1 LSVGEQIARRNPFAT
16 PSPSA
21 AGTRDRATG
30 DLLPTGPRIPA
41 DPEDGGYTSRVPRR
55 SPRALDQED
64 VGPDPVPVV
73 PEDAERIEG
82 LEASVGWVIAKRV
95 REYRTQLG
103 LTVEQLADRSG
114 ISKGMLSKIENAQAS
129 PSLGTLVKLASAIAV
144 PLTSLFRGLEEEHD
158 ALLVRAGQG
167 VEIVRK
173 GTRVG
178 HRYFLLGAMRGAH
191 KVMEPMLVHLDED
204 SEVFPLFQH
213 PGIEFIYM
221 LRGVIEYGFGADR
234 YELRPGD
241 TLQFEGEVVHGP
253 TNLIELPIT
262 FLSVIAYG
270 SSPRG

>member
-1 LSVGEQIARRNPFAT
+1 M
-16 PSPSA
+16 
-21 AGTRDRATG
+21 
-30 DLLPTGPRIPA
+30 PTGPRIPA

-178 HRYFLLGAMRGAH
+178 HRYFLLGAMRG
-191 KVMEPMLVHLDED
+191 
-204 SEVFPLFQH
+204 
-213 PGIEFIYM
+213 
-221 LRGVIEYGFGADR
+221 VIEYGFGADR